1 MRKNIRGCF
10 FFTAQGRE
18 GEEEKKKKPKG
29 KAGKTGG
36 SSLFLLVLMK
46 RDTKCSPAEAE
57 EEMNGGRG
65 TTTLVAHK
73 TQIPLNIFFH
83 NGFRLFS
90 PLPSAG
96 WGSPRPQGSA
106 VEGAPRKTLG
116 GEGGMKIP
124 GGKGENEA
132 PRKGERGE
140 RRPSGEGKSHPR
152 DTESTAGG
160 RWSSERRWLEPGS
173 PRGAEGAVRAA
184 LTSPLVML
192 IAK

>member
-1 MRKNIRGCF
+1 MGVSSLQLRAVRGRKKR
-10 FFTAQGRE
+10 
-18 GEEEKKKKPKG
+18 KKKPKG

-65 TTTLVAHK
+65 TTTLAAHK
-73 TQIPLNIFFH
+73 TQICLNMFSH

-106 VEGAPRKTLG
+106 VEGAARKNPRWG
-116 GEGGMKIP
+116 AGDEDP
-124 GGKGENEA
+124 QGKGEGRN
-132 PRKGERGE
+132 PSERGK
-140 RRPSGEGKSHPR
+140 RRGKEDPR
-152 DTESTAGG
+152 GGRKTPTAGTRRAQPGAGGARGGDG
-160 RWSSERRWLEPGS
+160 RCPALPRELRGECERPLPPRW
-173 PRGAEGAVRAA
+173 
-184 LTSPLVML
+184 
-192 IAK
+192 

>member
-1 MRKNIRGCF
+1 MGVSSLQLRAVRGRKKR
-10 FFTAQGRE
+10 
-18 GEEEKKKKPKG
+18 KKNPKG

-65 TTTLVAHK
+65 TTTLAAHK
-73 TQIPLNIFFH
+73 TQICLNMFSH

-106 VEGAPRKTLG
+106 VEGAARKNPRWG
-116 GEGGMKIP
+116 AGDEDP
-124 GGKGENEA
+124 RGKGEGMN
-132 PRKGERGE
+132 PSERGKRGE
-140 RRPSGEGKSHPR
+140 GRPSGGKEDSHR
-152 DTESTAGG
+152 GDTEGTAGG
-160 RWSSERRWLEPGS
+160 RWGSGWRWPVPGS
-173 PRGAEGAVRAA
+173 PWGAEGGVRAA